1 MKLPIKP
8 DVQTPAVTRPTV
20 RPGLPELRA
29 ARRESRGL
37 YWFVGL
43 FGVFVNLLMLTGPI
57 YMLQVYDRVLGSRSV
72 ETLLA
77 LTGLVCFL
85 YGMMAILDFARGRV
99 MGRVGARF
107 QSRLDRRVFDAVL
120 RKSATHPDQGTATGL
135 ADLEAVRRLMTS
147 PVLTAIFDM
156 PWTPIFLA
164 GIWIFHPWLGILAL
178 SGGALLIAI
187 AVINQI
193 TTRQPGLDAGR
204 TAVRADAI
212 ATQIRTE
219 AEMVQAMGMRN
230 AAFDRWQIARGA
242 ALDSQIGSTDLSTTF
257 TSVTKAFR
265 LFLQSAMLGLGAYLV
280 LQNQL
285 TAGAMIAGSI
295 LMGRAL
301 APIEQVVGQWAL
313 VQRAR
318 QGWNSL
324 AILLKDVPPEAPRT
338 ALPRP
343 RARLELFKATVFP
356 PGETTPALKA
366 ITFSVEPGQA
376 VGVIGAS
383 GSGKSTLARA
393 ITGVWPPRAGVIRL
407 DGATLDQFDAS
418 VLGEHIGYLP
428 QRVQL
433 FDGSIAENIGRLSA
447 NPDAERVVAAAKQ
460 ADAHEMILRLPNGYD
475 TQVTAGGGR
484 LSGGQMQRVGLAR
497 AMYGDPIILVLDEPN
512 SNLDNEGSEAVNTAI
527 RNFKKEG
534 RSVLIMA
541 HRPAAIKECDML
553 LMLEQGEVRA
563 FGPKEEVLRNVVS
576 NNKQIVESVGQG
588 GVR

>member
-1 MKLPIKP
+1 MKR
-8 DVQTPAVTRPTV
+8 APT

-29 ARRESRGL
+29 ARGESRGL
-37 YWFVGL
+37 YWFVAI
-43 FGVFVNLLMLTGPI
+43 FSVFVNLLMLTGPI

-72 ETLLA
+72 ETLVA
-77 LTGLVCFL
+77 LTALVGFL
-85 YGMMAILDFARGRV
+85 YGMMAILDFARGRI

-107 QSRLDRRVFDAVL
+107 QARLDRRVFDAVL

-135 ADLEAVRRLMTS
+135 ADLESVRRLMTS
-147 PVLTAIFDM
+147 PVLTAMFDM

-178 SGGALLIAI
+178 SGGALLVAI

-193 TTRQPGLDAGR
+193 TTRQPARDANS
-204 TAVRADAI
+204 TAVQADAI
-212 ATQIRTE
+212 AIQIRTE
-219 AEMVQAMGMRN
+219 AEMVHAMGMRN

-242 ALDSQIGSTDLSTTF
+242 ALDSQMGASDLGTTF
-257 TSVTKAFR
+257 TSVTKAVR

-280 LQNQL
+280 LQNQM

-301 APIEQVVGQWAL
+301 APIEQVVGQWSM

-318 QGWNSL
+318 LGWTSL
-324 AILLKDVPPEAPRT
+324 AKLLQDVPPEVPRT

-343 RARLELFKATVFP
+343 KARLEMIKATVFP
-356 PGETTPALKA
+356 PGETTPALKS

-393 ITGVWPPRAGVIRL
+393 ITGVWPPRAGVVRL

-433 FDGSIAENIGRLSA
+433 FDGTVAENIARLSGT
-447 NPDAERVVAAAKQ
+447 PDPERVVAAAKQ
-460 ADAHEMILRLPNGYD
+460 ADAHEMILKLPHGYD
-475 TQVTAGGGR
+475 THVTAGGGR

-497 AMYGDPIILVLDEPN
+497 AMYGDPVILVLDEPN
-512 SNLDNEGSEAVNTAI
+512 SNLDNEGSDAVNSAI
-527 RNFKKEG
+527 RNFKSDG

-563 FGPKEEVLRNVVS
+563 FGPKDEVLRKVVHNS
-576 NNKQIVESVGQG
+576 TQIVQSIGKG
-588 GVR
+588 GAQ